1 MEWAGV
7 KRTVWTDQVSVEASA
22 LNAKD
27 HGFIVLVNHSAEV
40 KHVLLDSTLPI
51 TSLENAGS
59 KITRAGSGW
68 ALDVPAYDAEV
79 LQWR

>member
-1 MEWAGV
+1 
-7 KRTVWTDQVSVEASA
+7 
-22 LNAKD
+22 
-27 HGFIVLVNHSAEV
+27 
-40 KHVLLDSTLPI
+40 VLLDSTLPI